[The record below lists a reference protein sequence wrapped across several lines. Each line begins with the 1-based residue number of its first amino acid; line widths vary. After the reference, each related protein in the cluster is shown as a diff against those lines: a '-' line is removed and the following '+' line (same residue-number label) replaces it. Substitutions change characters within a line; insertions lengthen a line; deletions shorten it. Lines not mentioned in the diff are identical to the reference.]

1 MTNLATK
8 STHKKRKFNKKHIAK
23 KLGNITDKVAK
34 RGVFVAKKSD
44 PGYDVINYITN
55 EKYAENIPFL
65 KTAKSICTTLND
77 KTVESKPNSS
87 GINRLCNLFYKHLN
101 DINFYKHTIYTSK
114 DLDRKL
120 IAQTR
125 MEESVIILKEVK
137 YQFTIY

>member
-8 STHKKRKFNKKHIAK
+8 STHKKRNYNKKYIAK
-23 KLGNITDKVAK
+23 KLGNITDKVVK
-34 RGVFVAKKSD
+34 RGVFVTKKSD
-44 PGYDVINYITN
+44 PGYDVVNYITH
-55 EKYAENIPFL
+55 EVYATNIPFL
-65 KTAKSICTTLND
+65 KTATSVCKTLND
-77 KTVESKPNSS
+77 KNIENKPNPSS
-87 GINRLCNLFYKHLN
+87 INRLCDLFYKHLN

-125 MEESVIILKEVK
+125 MEESVLILKEVK

>member
-1 MTNLATK
+1 LATK
-8 STHKKRKFNKKHIAK
+8 HTRKKRNFNKKHIAK

-55 EKYAENIPFL
+55 EKYAENVPFL

-77 KTVESKPNSS
+77 KTIGSKPNSS
-87 GINRLCNLFYKHLN
+87 SINRLCNLFYKHLN

>member
-1 MTNLATK
+1 MATK
-8 STHKKRKFNKKHIAK
+8 HTRKKRNFNKKHIAK

-55 EKYAENIPFL
+55 EKYAENVPFL

-77 KTVESKPNSS
+77 KTIGSKPNSS
-87 GINRLCNLFYKHLN
+87 SINRLCNLFYKHLN